1 MSQSF
6 APPQTERLKTLWT
19 AQAGCCALCGKPM
32 PASRFDVAHASIWK
46 RERPTFDHI
55 IPRAAGG
62 PDTPEN
68 LQLAHARCNKRKGS
82 SQNRSEAGYQ
92 AGSVGRDR
100 T

>member
-6 APPQTERLKTLWT
+6 SPPASALFEDFWSS
-19 AQAGCCALCGKPM
+19 QAGLCALCGKPM

-62 PDTPEN
+62 SDAPEN
-68 LQLAHARCNKRKGS
+68 LQLAHARCNKRKGK
-82 SQNRSEAGYQ
+82 SQT
-92 AGSVGRDR
+92 GSDGRVR

>member
-6 APPQTERLKTLWT
+6 QAPDTPLFQILWDKQGG
-19 AQAGCCALCGKPM
+19 ACALCGKPM
-32 PASRFDVAHASIWK
+32 PRTRFEVAHASIWK

-62 PDTPEN
+62 PDRPDN
-68 LQLAHARCNKRKGS
+68 LQLAHARCNRRKGK
-82 SQNRSEAGYQ
+82 SQRNGD
-92 AGSVGRDR
+92 GRVR